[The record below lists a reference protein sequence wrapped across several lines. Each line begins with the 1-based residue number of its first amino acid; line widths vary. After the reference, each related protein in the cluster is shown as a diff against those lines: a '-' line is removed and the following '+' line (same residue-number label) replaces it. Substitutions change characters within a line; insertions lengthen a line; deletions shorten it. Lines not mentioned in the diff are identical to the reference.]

1 MGYVEGQDRKQTMLF
16 PEVLED
22 YISEEN
28 PVRFIDVFIE
38 GLDLSEMGFGRA
50 VPKERGRPPYDPADL
65 LRLYMYGYL
74 NRTRS
79 SRQLEREAGRNV
91 ELMWLMCKLKPD
103 FKTIADFRRD
113 NPQAIK
119 KVCREFTLWCKRL
132 ELFGGELVAIEG
144 SKFGAVN
151 SPKRNFTEKK
161 LKRLIE
167 EIDGKIEQYL
177 KELDRQDQQEVG
189 ERSLSTEELKEKI
202 ERYKQRR
209 GQYEQLKRDLEQSGE
224 SQVSLTDPQSR
235 SMRVG
240 HGVEVSYNVQI
251 VVDHKH
257 KLVVEHEVVNEV
269 TDQGQLSTMAKKA
282 KETLGVE
289 SLEVVADRGYYNGEE
304 VKTCEE
310 SGMTVYVPRPNN
322 SSNLKRGLFTKKDF
336 VYEPEKDCYRCPAG
350 KELSY
355 RFNSVEQGR
364 AVRSYEIFGCNSCEL
379 KSKCS
384 INKRGRRRIT
394 RWVNEAILEAMARR
408 VAEHPEKMELRRC
421 LAEHPFGTIKRVM
434 NQGYFLMRGLTKVGA
449 ETSLTILAYNL
460 KRVIN
465 ILGVRTMM
473 EAVT

>member
-1 MGYVEGQDRKQTMLF
+1 MGYIEGEDRKQTMLF

-22 YISEEN
+22 YITEEN
-28 PVRFIDVFIE
+28 PVRLIDVFIE
-38 GLDLSEMGFGRA
+38 GLDLSEMGCQRA
-50 VPKERGRPPYDPADL
+50 IPKETGRPPYDPGDL
-65 LRLYMYGYL
+65 LRLYVYGYL

-91 ELMWLMCKLKPD
+91 ELMWLMRKLRPD

-113 NPQAIK
+113 NPQGIK

-132 ELFGGELVAIEG
+132 ELFGGELVAIDG
-144 SKFGAVN
+144 SKFQAVN
-151 SPKRNFTEKK
+151 SPKRNFTTKK
-161 LKRLIE
+161 LKRMIE
-167 EIDGKIEQYL
+167 EIEAKIEQYL
-177 KELDRQDQQEVG
+177 KELDGQDKQEVG
-189 ERSLSTEELKEKI
+189 QSALSAEELKEKI
-202 ERYKQRR
+202 DRYKQRR

-289 SLEVVADRGYYNGEE
+289 SLEVVTDRGYYNGEE
-304 VKTCEE
+304 VKACEE
-310 SGMTVYVPRPNN
+310 SGITAYVPKPNS
-322 SSNLKRGLFTKKDF
+322 SSNLKRGLFTKENF
-336 VYEPEKDCYRCPAG
+336 IYEPEKDCYRCPAG

-355 RFNSVEQGR
+355 RYQTVEQGR
-364 AVRSYEIFGCNSCEL
+364 TMRSYEISGCKSCEL
-379 KSKCS
+379 RSKCS
-384 INKRGRRRIT
+384 INKKGIRCIK
-394 RWVNEAILEAMARR
+394 RWVDEAILEAMARR
-408 VAEHPEKMELRRC
+408 VAEHPEKVELRKC

-465 ILGVRTMM
+465 ILGVKTMI

>member
-1 MGYVEGQDRKQTMLF
+1 MGYIEGEDRKQTLLF

-22 YISEEN
+22 YITEEN
-28 PVRFIDVFIE
+28 PVRFIDVYVE
-38 GLDLSEMGFGRA
+38 GLDLVGMGFERA
-50 VPKERGRPPYDPADL
+50 IPKETGRPPYNPGDL
-65 LRLYMYGYL
+65 LRLYVYGYL
-74 NRTRS
+74 NRSRS
-79 SRQLEREAGRNV
+79 SRQLETEAGRNV
-91 ELMWLMCKLKPD
+91 ELMWLMRKLRPD

-113 NPQAIK
+113 NVQAIK

-132 ELFGGELVAIEG
+132 ELFGGELVAIDG
-144 SKFGAVN
+144 SKFVAVN

-161 LKRLIE
+161 LKRMIE
-167 EIDGKIEQYL
+167 EIDGKIDQYL
-177 KELDRQDQQEVG
+177 KELDRQDKQEVG
-189 ERSLSTEELKEKI
+189 ERSLSAEELKEKI

-209 GQYEQLKRDLEQSGE
+209 GQYEQLKKDLEQSGE

-257 KLVVEHEVVNEV
+257 KLVLEHEVVNEV

-289 SLEVVADRGYYNGEE
+289 TLEVVADRGYYSGEE
-304 VKTCEE
+304 VKACEQ
-310 SGMTVYVPRPNN
+310 SGITAYVPKPNN
-322 SSNLKRGLFTKKDF
+322 SSNLKRGLFTKEDF
-336 VYEPEKDCYRCPAG
+336 IYEPVKDCYRCRAG

-364 AVRSYEIFGCNSCEL
+364 AVRSYEIFGCNRCEL

-384 INKRGRRRIT
+384 INKRGKRRIT
-394 RWVNEAILEAMARR
+394 RWVDEAILEAMARR
-408 VAEHPEKMELRRC
+408 VAEHPEKVELRKC
-421 LAEHPFGTIKRVM
+421 LAEHPFGTIKRAM

-449 ETSLTILAYNL
+449 ETSLTILTYNL

-473 EAVT
+473 EALT

>member
-91 ELMWLMCKLKPD
+91 ELMWLMRKLKPD

>member
-1 MGYVEGQDRKQTMLF
+1 MGYIEGEDRKQTLLF

-22 YISEEN
+22 YITEEN
-28 PVRFIDVFIE
+28 PVRFIDVYIE
-38 GLDLSEMGFGRA
+38 GLDLIGMGFERA
-50 VPKERGRPPYDPADL
+50 IPKETGRPPYNPGDL
-65 LRLYMYGYL
+65 LRLYVYGYL
-74 NRTRS
+74 NRSRS

-91 ELMWLMCKLKPD
+91 ELMWLMRKLRPD

-113 NPQAIK
+113 NAQAIK

-132 ELFGGELVAIEG
+132 ELFGGELVAIDG
-144 SKFGAVN
+144 SKFVAVN

-161 LKRLIE
+161 LKRMIE
-167 EIDGKIEQYL
+167 EIDGKIDQYL
-177 KELDRQDQQEVG
+177 KELDRQDKQEVD
-189 ERSLSTEELKEKI
+189 ERSLSAEELKEKI

-209 GQYEQLKRDLEQSGE
+209 EQYEQLKSDLEQSGE

-257 KLVVEHEVVNEV
+257 KLVLEHEVVNEV

-289 SLEVVADRGYYNGEE
+289 TLEVVADRGYYNGEE
-304 VKTCEE
+304 VKACEQ
-310 SGMTVYVPRPNN
+310 SGIMAYVPKPNN
-322 SSNLKRGLFTKKDF
+322 SSNLKRGLFTKEDF
-336 VYEPEKDCYRCPAG
+336 IYEPDKDCYRCRAG

-364 AVRSYEIFGCNSCEL
+364 AVRCYEIFGCNRCEL

-394 RWVNEAILEAMARR
+394 RWVDEAILEAMARR
-408 VAEHPEKMELRRC
+408 VAEHPEKVELRKC
-421 LAEHPFGTIKRVM
+421 LAEHPFGTIKRAM

-460 KRVIN
+460 KRVIH

-473 EAVT
+473 EALT

>member
-1 MGYVEGQDRKQTMLF
+1 MGYIEGEDRKQTMLF

-22 YISEEN
+22 YITEEN
-28 PVRFIDVFIE
+28 AVRFIDVFIE
-38 GLDLSEMGFGRA
+38 GLDLSEMGFQKA
-50 VPKERGRPPYDPADL
+50 IPKETGRPPYHPGDL
-65 LRLYMYGYL
+65 LRLYVYGYL

-79 SRQLEREAGRNV
+79 SRQLEKEAGRNV
-91 ELMWLMCKLKPD
+91 ELMWLMRKLRPD

-132 ELFGGELVAIEG
+132 ELFGGELVAIDG

-161 LKRLIE
+161 LRRMIE
-167 EIDGKIEQYL
+167 EIDGKIDQYL
-177 KELDRQDQQEVG
+177 KELDRQDKQEAG
-189 ERSLSTEELKEKI
+189 QRALSAEQLKEKI
-202 ERYKQRR
+202 EQYKQRR
-209 GQYEQLKRDLEQSGE
+209 AQYEQLKTDLEQSGQR
-224 SQVSLTDPQSR
+224 QVSLTDPQSR

-269 TDQGQLSTMAKKA
+269 TDQGQLSTMAGKA
-282 KETLGVE
+282 KEMLGVE
-289 SLEVVADRGYYNGEE
+289 TLEVVADRGYYNGEE
-304 VKTCEE
+304 VKACEQV
-310 SGMTVYVPRPNN
+310 GMTVYVPKPNN
-322 SSNLKRGLFTKKDF
+322 SSNLKRGLFTKEDF
-336 VYEPEKDCYRCPAG
+336 VYDPQKDCYRCPAG

-355 RFNSVEQGR
+355 RSEMVEQGR
-364 AVRSYEIFGCNSCEL
+364 PVRCYEIFGCKSCEL

-394 RWVNEAILEAMARR
+394 RWVDEAILEAMARR
-408 VAEHPEKMELRRC
+408 VAEHPEKVELRKC